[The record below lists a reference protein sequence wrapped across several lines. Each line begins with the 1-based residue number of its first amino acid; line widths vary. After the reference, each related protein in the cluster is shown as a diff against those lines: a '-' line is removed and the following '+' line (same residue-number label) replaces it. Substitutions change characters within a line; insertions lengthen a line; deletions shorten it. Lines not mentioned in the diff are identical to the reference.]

1 MVLLSSVRWPL
12 QSILSTNYRPP
23 LQSVD
28 VHRKFSRLSVS
39 IVLAKNFT
47 GETGTVQKNKNRSII
62 GCFVRVVDNIGN
74 PTGHPVNALFC
85 CKIRCGRDYAQFL
98 LHEQMRTYVTTTCFC
113 REYTLFGPFTHTNA
127 RSQKMASEASVPH
140 SYTTDSLE
148 SLYVAIGIQLI
159 VLLFKVSGLGLCGT
173 YKMKQLR

>member
-1 MVLLSSVRWPL
+1 MKKGPKRTVPSTVKTALTVL
-12 QSILSTNYRPP
+12 
-23 LQSVD
+23 
-28 VHRKFSRLSVS
+28 

-74 PTGHPVNALFC
+74 PTGHC

-148 SLYVAIGIQLI
+148 SRN
-159 VLLFKVSGLGLCGT
+159 VS
-173 YKMKQLR
+173 M